1 MTLKD
6 YYIAN
11 PDNNNLYV
19 ISGVGYADICHAIGG
34 TTFEEAEQELNRIL
48 NSSAK
53 EDIDFVSNYRDLRIV
68 KHELTISNGKI
79 YPRAISKALE
89 KISYNT

>member
-11 PDNNNLYV
+11 LNHNILYV
-19 ISGVGYADICHAIGG
+19 ISGVGHMDMCYAIGG
-34 TTFEEAEQELNRIL
+34 TTFEEAEHELNRIL
-48 NSSAK
+48 NSTTK
-53 EDIDFVSNYRDLRIV
+53 EDVDFVNNYRDLKIV
-68 KHELTISNGKI
+68 KHELKISDGKI

-89 KISYNT
+89 KISYNI